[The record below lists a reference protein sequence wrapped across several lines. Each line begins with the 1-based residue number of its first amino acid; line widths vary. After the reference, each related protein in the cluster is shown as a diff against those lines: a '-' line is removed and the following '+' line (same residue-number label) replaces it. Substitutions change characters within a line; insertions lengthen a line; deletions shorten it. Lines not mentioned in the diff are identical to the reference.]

1 MIKNNDPLILNGK
14 MLLNKMLLTCDIII
28 RYDYFIKI
36 FPKISNIPFHIYVNK
51 HQYML
56 INISYSSINFKMD
69 LKETYSDGILMYKKC
84 CLYAFQRC
92 ISEILNY
99 KPACFLLGKEYYYKK
114 TQLPREEFIGL
125 VLFDEKIRNKYEGA
139 FNWISNL
146 KLNYSYQQQQYTES
160 TEYTRTD
167 E

>member
-1 MIKNNDPLILNGK
+1 MA
-14 MLLNKMLLTCDIII
+14 
-28 RYDYFIKI
+28 YFIKI

-92 ISEILNY
+92 ISEIHYRDQNVTI
-99 KPACFLLGKEYYYKK
+99 EIHK
-114 TQLPREEFIGL
+114 T
-125 VLFDEKIRNKYEGA
+125 DRN
-139 FNWISNL
+139 F
-146 KLNYSYQQQQYTES
+146 T
-160 TEYTRTD
+160 T
-167 E
+167 